1 MLEDLVAGLDALLEL
16 LGLLGLG
23 RDVGAQLL
31 ERVELGGELGE
42 VVVQLGELTDLDGLD
57 GDGALGV
64 LALAVATGERGSV
77 GGTRTIAV
85 SGDGG
90 AGGTLDVSLEGTA
103 YPLRLT
109 RAGDAGEL
117 RMRDWNEKFTLKAPA
132 EDEMVD
138 YGRELPSD

>member
-1 MLEDLVAGLDALLEL
+1 
-16 LGLLGLG
+16 
-23 RDVGAQLL
+23 
-31 ERVELGGELGE
+31 
-42 VVVQLGELTDLDGLD
+42 
-57 GDGALGV
+57 
-64 LALAVATGERGSV
+64 
-77 GGTRTIAV
+77 TIAV

-90 AGGTLDVSLEGTA
+90 SGGTLDVSLEGTA